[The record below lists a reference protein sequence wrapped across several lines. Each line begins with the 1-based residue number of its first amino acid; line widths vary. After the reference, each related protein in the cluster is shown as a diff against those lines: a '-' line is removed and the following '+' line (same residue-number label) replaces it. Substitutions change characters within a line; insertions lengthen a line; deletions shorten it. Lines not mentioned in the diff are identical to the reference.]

1 MKNIY
6 CVRAD
11 FGKHTHEF
19 INGGYVGIGWLPD
32 NDLSN
37 ITLREELYPLY
48 RTAYPADTSNVVVGQ
63 QVGQISRFLLE
74 IKEGDF
80 VITPSADTN
89 YLHYGVVQA
98 NGYYYAPQETGD
110 SCRYRHRRKVKW
122 AESPILR
129 SEFSVPFQNTMR
141 SSLTVFAVNHKNNFF
156 EGIGQANLIPR
167 AEQIV
172 KQDYYKT
179 VLNRILELDD
189 SEFEILVTH
198 VLSAL
203 GFEGAEHTGR
213 TGDGGVDAKGVLD
226 ISGLARIQLFVQ
238 AKRYRLGSKITANVV
253 KQLRSSIPQGAQ
265 GAFITT
271 ADFQDRAKGIANEV
285 GFARI
290 GLINGEQLVDILA
303 EHWEDIPFDFK
314 EKLNLKLGLITG

>member
-1 MKNIY
+1 MNNIY

-11 FGKHTHEF
+11 FGRYTQDF
-19 INGGYVGIGWLPD
+19 INGGYIAIGWLPD
-32 NDLSN
+32 CDLGY
-37 ITLREELYPLY
+37 ITHREELYSLY
-48 RTAYPADTSNVVVGQ
+48 KDTYPNDTSNVVVGV
-63 QVGQISRFLLE
+63 QVGQISRFLLD
-74 IKEGDF
+74 IQEGDF

-89 YLHYGVVQA
+89 YLYYGVVEA
-98 NGYYYAPQETGD
+98 NGYYYAPQNTGD
-110 SCRYRHRRKVKW
+110 NCYYRHRRKIKW
-122 AESPILR
+122 VDTPILR

-156 EGIGQANLIPR
+156 EAIGRSDLIPR

-172 KQDYYKT
+172 IQDYYKT
-179 VLNRILELDD
+179 VINRILELDAM
-189 SEFEILVTH
+189 EFEILVKH
-198 VLSAL
+198 ILPAL

-213 TGDGGVDAKGVLD
+213 TGDGGVDVKGILD
-226 ISGLARIQLFVQ
+226 VSGLARIMLFVQ
-238 AKRYRLGSKITANVV
+238 AKRYKLGSKISANVV

-271 ADFQDRAKGIANEV
+271 ADFHHKAKEIANEV

-290 GLINGEQLVDILA
+290 GLINGEQLVDILT
-303 EHWEDIPFDFK
+303 EHWEDIPQDFK